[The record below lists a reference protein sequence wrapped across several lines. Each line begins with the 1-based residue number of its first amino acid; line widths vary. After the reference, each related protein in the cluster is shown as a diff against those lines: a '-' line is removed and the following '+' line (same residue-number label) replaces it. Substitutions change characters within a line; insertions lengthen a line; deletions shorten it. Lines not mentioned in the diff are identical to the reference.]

1 MPATLP
7 HLPRRGAGVA
17 LLATACALVVQGCGG
32 GHRSATAPPVSNGQ
46 VAPSCVPAQLN
57 GSAVLGGSGVAV
69 SPLPGSR
76 DASPSTQISMLG
88 ARARDLS
95 QVTAVGSISGNHGG
109 VLLGYSQRDGASFL
123 PSLPFQ
129 GGESVT
135 VSGQVRRGGAEVPF
149 SYRFTVSQPDP
160 IPHVPPGQPA
170 AARPG
175 EVRSFHSRPGLHP
188 PTTTVTVNGPGVAPG
203 YVLATP
209 YAGPG
214 QAGPLIFDNRGQV
227 VWFDRLPRGM
237 ESTNLEVQHYQGRPV
252 LTWWQGYIPPQGFGE
267 GEDVIADSSY
277 RHIAV
282 VHAGNGFFN
291 DLHEFQLA
299 PHARALTTVFNP
311 IRCDLRSAGG
321 PANGDVTDG
330 VYQEIDVKT
339 GLVRREWHSLDH
351 VSLKASYPQPQLAS
365 AKSPY
370 DYFHINSLDV
380 EPDGD
385 VLISARSTWTVYDV
399 DATSGVIRTQLG
411 GKNSDVKLGRGADM
425 AWQHDARVLPDG
437 TITIFDNGAA
447 PTIHPQSRGIVLR
460 LDQRTASAALVREFA
475 HPSPHL
481 SAASQGNFQTLP
493 NGDAFLGFGPQPY
506 FSEFNSSGRL
516 VFDARLPAS
525 GSSYRGYRFPWTGTP
540 LDRPA
545 IAVTR
550 LATGG
555 MTVFASWNGA
565 TRVVAWRTL
574 AGPSLKLLRAAAT
587 APRAGFETPVVV
599 YKPGPWFEVQALD
612 GAGKVL
618 GSSRP
623 VKVAASRLGRGG
635 QPVRPG
641 SAPLVADRPQTADT
655 SHR

>member
-1 MPATLP
+1 
-7 HLPRRGAGVA
+7 V
-17 LLATACALVVQGCGG
+17 LA
-32 GHRSATAPPVSNGQ
+32 
-46 VAPSCVPAQLN
+46 
-57 GSAVLGGSGVAV
+57 GSGVAV

-76 DASPSTQISMLG
+76 DASPSTQISLLG
-88 ARARDLS
+88 ARARDIS
-95 QVTAVGSISGNHGG
+95 QVTAVGSVSGNHGG
-109 VLLGYSQRDGASFL
+109 VLRGYSQRDGASFL

-129 GGESVT
+129 AGESVA
-135 VSGQVRRGGAEVPF
+135 VSGQVSRDGADVPF
-149 SYRFTVSQPDP
+149 SYSFTVSQPDP
-160 IPHVPPGQPA
+160 IPHVPPGEPA
-170 AARPG
+170 AGRRG
-175 EVRSFHSRPGLHP
+175 DVRSFRSRPDLHP
-188 PTTTVTVNGPGVAPG
+188 PTTTVTVNSPAVAPG
-203 YVLATP
+203 YILATP

-227 VWFDRLPRGM
+227 VWFDPLPRGV
-237 ESTNLEVQHYQGRPV
+237 ESTDLQVQRYAGRPV

-267 GEDVIADSSY
+267 GEGVIADSSY
-277 RHIAV
+277 RHIAL
-282 VHAGNGFFN
+282 VHAGNGFRN
-291 DLHEFQLA
+291 DLHDFQLA

-311 IRCDLRSAGG
+311 VRCDLRSAGG

-330 VYQEIDVKT
+330 VYQDIDVKT

-380 EPDGD
+380 EPNGD

-399 DATSGVIRTQLG
+399 NAASGLVQTQLG
-411 GKNSDVKLGRGADM
+411 GKNSDVKLGPRADM
-425 AWQHDARVLPDG
+425 AWQHDARLLPNG
-437 TITIFDNGAA
+437 TISIFDNGAA
-447 PTIHPQSRGIVLR
+447 PVIHPQSRGIVLR
-460 LDQRTASAALVREFA
+460 LNARTATAQLVREFA

-493 NGDAFLGFGPQPY
+493 NGDAFLAFGPQPY

-540 LDRPA
+540 LGRPA
-545 IAVTR
+545 IAATR

-555 MTVFASWNGA
+555 LTVFASWNGA
-565 TRVVAWRTL
+565 TRVARWRVVAGRYR
-574 AGPSLKLLRAAAT
+574 KLFAAVAT
-587 APRAGFETPVVV
+587 APRTGFETPIAV
-599 YKPGPWFEVQALD
+599 YSPGPWIEVQALD
-612 GAGKVL
+612 AAGKVL
-618 GSSRP
+618 GSSSP
-623 VKVAASRLGRGG
+623 IAVGAARLGRGG
-635 QPVRPG
+635 QAVRPG